1 MNLDRILAIAKKNLR
16 SLRHDRRTA
25 GFIFIVPFMMILIF
39 GYTFGGDVEN
49 IPVYIVN
56 LDEGVGNRSLSWDLI
71 DRFNDSETL
80 RIIEIYT
87 VDDEAL
93 DPSNLT
99 IEKVRNAEAWATII
113 FEENFTRDA
122 LSNLMSLRQGLPF
135 SPSNM
140 TIYLDSTN
148 PNVANSIVRNVTES
162 FQSLLVDEYHMTPPV
177 AIETE
182 MVYGEDTEFIDFFAP
197 GVMAL
202 AGLLIT
208 FMLTIVTFVRE
219 RATSTL
225 ERLLTTPATE
235 ADIVL
240 GYALSFGL
248 VALAQST
255 VILLT
260 GMLLFG
266 IQIVGSPILALLIIY
281 LLGVGSMGMGLMFS
295 SVAKNELQAVQFIP
309 LVFIPS
315 ILLAGIF
322 WPIEAIPEFLRPIS
336 YFIPLTYAVDGC
348 RSVMIRGWG
357 VEDVWIQLTILIL
370 FAIAMLLLS
379 TLMLKRRK

>member
-1 MNLDRILAIAKKNLR
+1 MKLDRILAIAKKNLR

-25 GFIFIVPFMMILIF
+25 GFIFIVPFIMILVF

-49 IPVYIVN
+49 ISVYVVN
-56 LDEGVGNRSLSWDLI
+56 LDEGFGNQSLSWKII
-71 DRFNDSETL
+71 DELNESDTFS
-80 RIIEIYT
+80 IIQIYT
-87 VDDEAL
+87 VEDVSS
-93 DPSNLT
+93 DPVNLT
-99 IEKVRNAEAWATII
+99 IDDVRSAKVWATII
-113 FEENFTRDA
+113 FDESFTRNA
-122 LSNLMSLRQGLPF
+122 ISNIISLRLGQSF

-140 TIYLDSTN
+140 TMYIDGTN
-148 PNVANSIVRNVTES
+148 PNVAASIVRGVTES
-162 FQSLLVDEYHMTPPV
+162 LQALLINEYHMTPPV

-182 MVYGEDTEFIDFFAP
+182 MIYGEDTEFIDFFAP
-197 GVMAL
+197 GVMGL
-202 AGLLIT
+202 ASLLVT

-219 RATSTL
+219 RSTSTL

-235 ADIVL
+235 AEIVL

-260 GMLLFG
+260 GMLLFN
-266 IQIVGSPILALLIIY
+266 IQIIGSPILALLIIY
-281 LLGVGSMGMGLMFS
+281 VLGVGSMGMGLMFS
-295 SVAKNELQAVQFIP
+295 SIAKNELQAVQFIP

-322 WPIEAIPEFLRPIS
+322 WPVEAIPEFLRPIP

-357 VEDVWIQLTILIL
+357 VEEVWAQLIILIL
-370 FAIAMLLLS
+370 FAVAMLLLS
-379 TLMLKRRK
+379 TFMLKRRR

>member
-1 MNLDRILAIAKKNLR
+1 MKLDRILAIAKKNLR

-56 LDEGVGNRSLSWDLI
+56 LDVGLGNQSLSWAI
-71 DRFNDSETL
+71 IGQFNESGTL
-80 RIIEIYT
+80 SIIEIYA
-87 VDDEAL
+87 VDDASIG
-93 DPSNLT
+93 PVNLT
-99 IEKVRNAEAWATII
+99 IGKVRNAEAWATII
-113 FEENFTRDA
+113 FEENFTRNA
-122 LSNLMSLRQGLPF
+122 LSNIASLRQGQPF

-140 TIYLDSTN
+140 TIYLDGTN
-148 PNVANSIVRNVTES
+148 PNVAASIVRGVTES
-162 FQSLLVDEYHMTPPV
+162 FQSLLIDEYHMTPPV

-182 MVYGEDTEFIDFFAP
+182 MIYGGDTKFIDFFAP
-197 GVMAL
+197 GVMGL
-202 AGLLIT
+202 AGLLVT

-219 RATSTL
+219 RVTSTL

-235 ADIVL
+235 AEIVL

-248 VALAQST
+248 IALAQST

-260 GMLLFG
+260 GMLLFD

-295 SVAKNELQAVQFIP
+295 SIAKNELQAVQFVPI
-309 LVFIPS
+309 VFIPS

-322 WPIEAIPEFLRPIS
+322 WPLEAIPEFLRPIS

-357 VEDVWIQLTILIL
+357 AEDVWLQLTILIL
-370 FAIAMLLLS
+370 FALAMLLMS